1 MAFSL
6 AAFSSCRRSTRGSPL
21 IRSHLD
27 CNQTKGG
34 QEGHLTYSYIVLNLL
49 SSTLERS
56 GDFEFLPKPLTT
68 CIWDLNLLVTTQDSN
83 PLLKSDCK
91 IKSFALQLSFPTAVQ
106 YKACNDGEGYPW
118 QAENYNSRDSKIPK
132 LIHLEMIAFH
142 LDLEINPHLH
152 PDCITHSCFFLF
164 LFANPRALFSP
175 CIQSLQ

>member
-27 CNQTKGG
+27 RNQTKGG
-34 QEGHLTYSYIVLNLL
+34 QEGLLTYSYIVLNLPF
-49 SSTLERS
+49 SMLERS

-91 IKSFALQLSFPTAVQ
+91 IKSFALQMSFPTAVQ

-152 PDCITHSCFFLF
+152 PDCITHSCKL
-164 LFANPRALFSP
+164 L
-175 CIQSLQ
+175 